1 MQGRYVSVD
10 GRCKGMEE
18 IRCPKC
24 GSKDVK
30 HLVGEIYVCRDCGAE
45 FTLTEWNE
53 PIKYNKGEKDTDVER
68 W

>member
-1 MQGRYVSVD
+1 M
-10 GRCKGMEE
+10 KE

-45 FTLTEWNE
+45 FTLTEWSK

-68 W
+68 WMK